1 MSLQG
6 IPLDKIDEASIQR
19 LRSMAVAES
28 PYLDY
33 KQETY
38 GDSGNDRSE
47 FLADI
52 SSFANTLGG
61 DIVIGV
67 AETNGLPTA
76 ITPFRGDSDA
86 EKRRLEQIAL
96 SGLEPRIPNLQI
108 KSVPITAGG
117 HIIVVRVPR
126 SFVPPH
132 RVIARDSNR
141 FWARAGTTKYQPNVE
156 QLRRLFNDA
165 PQLVDR
171 IRSFQTDRVVKIAA
185 DETPIPM
192 NRIGKVVLH
201 VISVP
206 SFADGRMADIVSVL
220 RARGAL
226 APTPLDELNLPAQ
239 GSVNLDGYVNSSIA
253 VPGQQR
259 QAYAQ
264 FFAMAR
270 LKASASYVAT
280 EVRTLASS
288 EERSRTWW

>member
-6 IPLDKIDEASIQR
+6 LPLDKIDEASIQR

-76 ITPFRGDSDA
+76 LTPFRGDSDA
-86 EKRRLEQIAL
+86 EKRRLEQMAL

-108 KSVPITAGG
+108 KSIPIAAGG
-117 HIIVVRVPR
+117 HIIVIRVPR

-185 DETPIPM
+185 GETPIPM
-192 NRIGKVVLH
+192 N
-201 VISVP
+201 
-206 SFADGRMADIVSVL
+206 
-220 RARGAL
+220 
-226 APTPLDELNLPAQ
+226 
-239 GSVNLDGYVNSSIA
+239 
-253 VPGQQR
+253 
-259 QAYAQ
+259 
-264 FFAMAR
+264 
-270 LKASASYVAT
+270 
-280 EVRTLASS
+280 
-288 EERSRTWW
+288 